1 MATKSSATKSSKS
14 TKSTKPALAAV
25 PKAEAPVPTP
35 EQAAP
40 AVKAPLMAVVAD
52 ADDMDDGPAPKG
64 DGVKMKEL
72 LAAVVEKT
80 GAKKKDAKEIVDAAL
95 AEIAAALTAG
105 KSLSLPPLGNLRV
118 AKTQEKG
125 GATMMVLKLRM
136 GGSGGG
142 GGEGGK
148 GTKDALA
155 EGGEDS

>member
-1 MATKSSATKSSKS
+1 MATKSSKS
-14 TKSTKPALAAV
+14 TKTTKPALAAV
-25 PKAEAPVPTP
+25 PKDDAALPVAEHSVPV
-35 EQAAP
+35 A
-40 AVKAPLMAVVAD
+40 KAPLMAVVSD
-52 ADDMDDGPAPKG
+52 TDDMDDGPAPKG
-64 DGVKMKEL
+64 DAVKMKEL

-80 GAKKKDAKEIVDAAL
+80 GAKKKDAKDVVDAAL

-142 GGEGGK
+142 GEGGK
-148 GTKDALA
+148 GAKDALA

>member
-1 MATKSSATKSSKS
+1 MATKSSKS
-14 TKSTKPALAAV
+14 TKTTKPALAAV
-25 PKAEAPVPTP
+25 PKDDAALPVAEHSVPV
-35 EQAAP
+35 A
-40 AVKAPLMAVVAD
+40 KAPLMAVVSD

-64 DGVKMKEL
+64 DAVKMKEL

-80 GAKKKDAKEIVDAAL
+80 GAKKKDAKDVVDAAL

-142 GGEGGK
+142 GEGGK
-148 GTKDALA
+148 GAKDALA